1 MAKKRVKRGSVGKR
15 TKAKKAAAPKRAAKK
30 TKKAAS
36 KPAVK
41 RAAASPKKAGRTAP
55 KTSSPPSKRSGA
67 QTAPATA
74 RPASQSRPAPAS
86 AQNGDRKRSAGLSS
100 REIEEFRGMLL
111 AKRNELVGDVSHLH
125 AEAMRQ
131 NRQDAAG
138 DLSSMPIHMADIGTD
153 NYEQEFTLGLIESE
167 RAILREI
174 DEALRRI
181 DDGTYGLCVATGE
194 PIGKKRLKAN
204 PWAKYSYEYKLA
216 QEKGMMRRP

>member
-1 MAKKRVKRGSVGKR
+1 MAKKRVKRGSSGKR
-15 TKAKKAAAPKRAAKK
+15 PTNRPVAAPKKRAARK

-36 KPAVK
+36 TSTAKSASKSKAKATK
-41 RAAASPKKAGRTAP
+41 RAQSTRKVAKRLKPVPKPSGAVATVKPSAENTNRHAP
-55 KTSSPPSKRSGA
+55 KRSG
-67 QTAPATA
+67 
-74 RPASQSRPAPAS
+74 
-86 AQNGDRKRSAGLSS
+86 GLTR
-100 REIEEFRGMLL
+100 REIDEFRRLL
-111 AKRNELVGDVSHLH
+111 LVKRTELVGDVSHLH

-167 RAILREI
+167 RALLREI
-174 DEALRRI
+174 DEALHRI
-181 DDGTYGLCVATGE
+181 DDGTYGLCVATGQ

-204 PWAKYSYEYKLA
+204 PWAKYCYEYKLA